1 MMMSSDGVKFEVE
14 QVAEQHQNKEDG
26 ERHSLADSQCGQ
38 EKDEQ
43 DGQTTAQ

>member
-1 MMMSSDGVKFEVE
+1 MMMSSGGVKFEVE
-14 QVAEQHQNKEDG
+14 QVAEKHQDEKDG